1 MTWVPLLLADRS
13 PCLRLRVLRDLLG
26 RPDDDP
32 EVRELAALVDADP
45 LVSELADSQE
55 DDGSWSLP
63 ALGTASGPV
72 LRTAQALARL
82 GTLGL
87 PTAHHAVQRAA
98 EYLYGQQREDG
109 SWPLVTVPEE
119 HDEAGR
125 PDMIP
130 LQTALPLRGLA
141 AAGFAT
147 DPRAERAYD
156 WLLAQRLDDGA
167 WPTGLASGDY
177 RYVAGYRRLPHSRW
191 GCRSNTTGAL
201 LCLAHHPERRYSP
214 GARRALDHLLGRETR
229 EAYAVGFDVARLIGA
244 EPVRGFL
251 TTFAR
256 YDLGLLAFL
265 CARIGAG
272 RDDERVAA
280 LADDLRALQGPFGL
294 WEYAARPQASRWV
307 TFDLLLS
314 LSAID
319 AGDASGIAGDWVSL
333 EPRTPF
339 APYRHE
345 RPRY

>member
-1 MTWVPLLLADRS
+1 LTWVPLLLADRS

-32 EVRELAALVDADP
+32 EVVELAAVVETDP
-45 LVSELADSQE
+45 LVRELVAAQQ
-55 DDGSWSLP
+55 DDGSWSLT
-63 ALGTASGPV
+63 ALGTAGGPV

-87 PTAHHAVQRAA
+87 PPAHPTVRRGAA
-98 EYLYGQQREDG
+98 YLFGQQGADG
-109 SWPLVTVPEE
+109 SWPLPLARQ
-119 HDEAGR
+119 EADDTGDY
-125 PDMIP
+125 DMMP

-201 LCLAHHPERRYSP
+201 LCLALHPERRRSP
-214 GARRALDHLLGRETR
+214 EARRALDLLLGRETR
-229 EAYAVGFDVARLIGA
+229 EAYAVGFEIARLIGA

-251 TTFAR
+251 TTYAR

-272 RDDERVAA
+272 RDDERVAS
-280 LADDLRALQGPFGL
+280 LVDDLRALQGPFGL
-294 WEYAARPQASRWV
+294 WQYAARPQASRWV
-307 TFDLLLS
+307 TLDLLLS

-339 APYRHE
+339 APYPRE
-345 RPRY
+345 RRRY